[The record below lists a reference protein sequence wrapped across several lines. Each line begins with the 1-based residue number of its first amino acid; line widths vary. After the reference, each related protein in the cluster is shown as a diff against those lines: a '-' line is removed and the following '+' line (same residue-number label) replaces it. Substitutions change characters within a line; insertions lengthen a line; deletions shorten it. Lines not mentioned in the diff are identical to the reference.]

1 MRKKKHTPIRRKRRT
16 STVSAP
22 RRRRSTRRHKSGMSE
37 FFSPATAHAGAKVI
51 GAGAIGGLIAGATNR
66 ILTKSND
73 ITRLGIE
80 LGASFVTYAVLGYP
94 HMSSGMAGAFV
105 ALESAPL
112 YNKFLAEDD
121 DDMFADDDAINELPE
136 MMNENGETISL
147 AEDSFGNPVYLNES
161 TGEVTLAEDVYL
173 NENIYLNEDESI
185 YPSYSVQYS

>member
-1 MRKKKHTPIRRKRRT
+1 MKRKTHTPKKRTRKRAAAHMPT
-16 STVSAP
+16 
-22 RRRRSTRRHKSGMSE
+22 RRRSTRRKKSGLSE

-105 ALESAPL
+105 ALESAPI

-136 MMNENGETISL
+136 MMNENGEVISL
-147 AEDSFGNPVYLNES
+147 AEDSQGNAVYLNES

-185 YPSYSVQYS
+185 YPSYSIQYS